1 MKRLFQVNGKVRS
14 RWSPH
19 SFKGM
24 SEMHRTEDEHSKK
37 EIGNTARN
45 ESDIEIQQRLAKWI
59 DRSALIRRT
68 DMDFRYSFALE

>member
-1 MKRLFQVNGKVRS
+1 
-14 RWSPH
+14 
-19 SFKGM
+19 M

-45 ESDIEIQQRLAKWI
+45 EADIEIQQRLAKWI

-68 DMDFRYSFALE
+68 DMDFHYSFALE